1 MRSVD
6 SFDGLRTTRRS
17 CNRLGLGRERGN
29 VSDLTAD
36 YEVLNRVRHNLD
48 HIAELMKKPGRE
60 MEKVTGNSMG
70 VPELARRMDDFGDEW
85 SYGIK
90 QLTKFSEKA
99 SEALLT
105 VKESFE
111 KLDDELAEAN
121 RKQNKGSGKKS

>member
-1 MRSVD
+1 MPRLKRSNE
-6 SFDGLRTTRRS
+6 STL
-17 CNRLGLGRERGN
+17 ERQSAAQCGTGMGGT

-48 HIAELMKKPGRE
+48 HIAELMKKPGQE
-60 MEKVTGNSMG
+60 MKEVTGSSMG

-99 SEALLT
+99 SKALLT
-105 VKESFE
+105 VKEAFE
-111 KLDDELAEAN
+111 KLDDELAEASK
-121 RKQNKGSGKKS
+121 KQAKGSGK

>member
-1 MRSVD
+1 M
-6 SFDGLRTTRRS
+6 
-17 CNRLGLGRERGN
+17 
-29 VSDLTAD
+29 SDLTAD

-60 MEKVTGNSMG
+60 MKEVTGSSMG
-70 VPELARRMDDFGDEW
+70 VPDLARRMDDFGDEW

-105 VKESFE
+105 VKEAFE
-111 KLDDELAEAN
+111 KLDDELAEASK
-121 RKQNKGSGKKS
+121 KQGKGSAK